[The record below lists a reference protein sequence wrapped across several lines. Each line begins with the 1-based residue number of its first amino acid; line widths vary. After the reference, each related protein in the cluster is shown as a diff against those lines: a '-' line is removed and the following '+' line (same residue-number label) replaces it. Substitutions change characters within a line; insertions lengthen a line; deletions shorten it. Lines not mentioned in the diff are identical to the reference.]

1 MAKQNSHRGQGNAQ
15 HTQEIY
21 APAVVAGLTT
31 LFDRPSNLQRVA
43 AGYGAGQIAGA
54 NLLAF
59 FQAKGSKVLS
69 GVGAVSESGRSW
81 SSPDRHSTEFAGYL
95 QGEAGVYRFDGSKA
109 DFVANKRISNN
120 QALIVNVNAWE
131 DVVGE
136 DDSCQQQDYRDSLYA
151 SLLGGVKQ
159 GLDACEGSH
168 DQRGNVDE
176 VTGRWS
182 FHPQIVSRKEQTNGN

>member
-21 APAVVAGLTT
+21 APAVVTGLPT
-31 LFDRPSNLQRVA
+31 LLDRPSNLQRVA

-59 FQAKGSKVLS
+59 FEAKGSKVLS

-81 SSPDRHSTEFAGYL
+81 SSPDRHRTEFAGYL

-120 QALIVNVNAWE
+120 QALIIEVNAWE

-136 DDSCQQQDYRDSLYA
+136 DDSCQQQDYRDSLNA
-151 SLLGGVKQ
+151 RLRGGVEQ
-159 GLDACEGSH
+159 GLDAREGGH
-168 DQRGNVDE
+168 DKRGNGND
-176 VTGRWS
+176 VTGRRS

>member
-1 MAKQNSHRGQGNAQ
+1 MAKENSHRGQGNAQ

-21 APAVVAGLTT
+21 APAVVAGLPT

-43 AGYGAGQIAGA
+43 AGYGAGQIARA

-59 FQAKGSKVLS
+59 FEAKGSKVLS

-81 SSPDRHSTEFAGYL
+81 SCPDRHRTEVAGHL
-95 QGEAGVYRFDGSKA
+95 QGEAGIYRFDGSKA
-109 DFVANKRISNN
+109 YFVANQRISNN
-120 QALIVNVNAWE
+120 QALIIKVNAWK

-136 DDSCQQQDYRDSLYA
+136 DDSCQKQDYRNSLDA
-151 SLLGGVKQ
+151 SLRGGVEQ
-159 GLDACEGSH
+159 GLDARQSGEHEC
-168 DQRGNVDE
+168 GNGYD
-176 VTGRWS
+176 VTGRRS

>member
-1 MAKQNSHRGQGNAQ
+1 LAKQNSHRGQGNAQ

-21 APAVVAGLTT
+21 APAVVALLPA
-31 LFDRPSNLQRVA
+31 LFDRPSDLQRVA

-59 FQAKGSKVLS
+59 FEAKGSKVLS

-81 SSPDRHSTEFAGYL
+81 SSPDRHRTEVAGYL

-109 DFVANKRISNN
+109 YFVANKRISNN
-120 QALIVNVNAWE
+120 QALIVKVNAWE

-136 DDSCQQQDYRDSLYA
+136 DDSCQQQDYRNSLNA
-151 SLLGGVKQ
+151 SLSGGVEQ
-159 GLDACEGSH
+159 GLDARQSGKYEC
-168 DQRGNVDE
+168 GNGDD
-176 VTGRWS
+176 VTGRRS